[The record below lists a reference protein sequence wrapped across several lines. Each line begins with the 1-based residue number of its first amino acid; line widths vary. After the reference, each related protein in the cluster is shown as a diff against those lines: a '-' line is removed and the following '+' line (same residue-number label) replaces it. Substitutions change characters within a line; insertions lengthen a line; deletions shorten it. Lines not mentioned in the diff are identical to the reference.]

1 MTVTFGEAERQIL
14 KLFPSG
20 RSFFYDGV
28 EYIVRFSGKPTCRK
42 GEPKTDIYV
51 LTESVIGI
59 REFKISFKKNNADFL
74 ENKINAE
81 RARQLFGTEW
91 GLVISNATSAMQK
104 DFATRPLIYRHS
116 FRRTKAGAI
125 TLGWKFELL
134 NVGRGQLSGDMLLSR
149 SQVIDVYSGTNLQED
164 KRDAAVN
171 GKIIPNSGIA
181 NYILFEGKDKSPA
194 TAQEAI
200 NMLISV
206 EEYVEKHPKIYF
218 ACKALNYRTREN
230 KYDGNRPLAVYVD
243 WDVQN
248 GKMVSRLVYDT
259 PLQQGGDY
267 AFVKLNRAMKTLG
280 ITSAFDIGAHNV
292 NNMGIVWNG

>member
-1 MTVTFGEAERQIL
+1 MSEKPILSVRDLKTYFDVTKGLFSKKQIVKAVDDVSFDVMPNETFGLVGESGCGKTTTGRVIL
-14 KLFPSG
+14 RLYK
-20 RSFFYDGV
+20 
-28 EYIVRFSGKPTCRK
+28 E
-42 GEPKTDIYV
+42 KT
-51 LTESVIGI
+51 
-59 REFKISFKKNNADFL
+59 
-74 ENKINAE
+74 
-81 RARQLFGTEW
+81 
-91 GLVISNATSAMQK
+91 
-104 DFATRPLIYRHS
+104 
-116 FRRTKAGAI
+116 AG
-125 TLGWKFELL
+125 
-134 NVGRGQLSGDMLLSR
+134 D
-149 SQVIDVYSGTNLQED
+149 
-164 KRDAAVN
+164 
-171 GKIIPNSGIA
+171 
-181 NYILFEGKDKSPA
+181 ILFEGKDKSPA